1 MSRTFHHAFN
11 IMTGML
17 ILIEGGIF
25 IFTNNKDGDLHFRSI
40 VMTGLLLLAWGI
52 SYYKQ
57 ITGEKRTEWLIVT
70 VIITIPLI
78 LPFLF
83 FI

>member
-1 MSRTFHHAFN
+1 MSKTFHHIFN
-11 IMTGML
+11 IIVGLL
-17 ILIEGGIF
+17 IITEGTVF
-25 IFTNNKDGDLHFRSI
+25 MFTNNKDGDLHIRSI
-40 VMTGLLLLAWGI
+40 LMTGLLLLAWGI

-57 ITGEKRTEWLIVT
+57 IRGEKRTEWLIVT
-70 VIITIPLI
+70 IIILIPVI

>member
-1 MSRTFHHAFN
+1 MSKTFHHIFN
-11 IMTGML
+11 IIVGLL
-17 ILIEGGIF
+17 IITEGTVF
-25 IFTNNKDGDLHFRSI
+25 IFTNNKDGNLHLQSI
-40 VMTGLLLLAWGI
+40 IMTVLLLLMWGI

-57 ITGEKRTEWLIVT
+57 IRGEKKTEWLIVT
-70 VIITIPLI
+70 IIILIPVI

>member
-1 MSRTFHHAFN
+1 MSKTFHHTFN
-11 IMTGML
+11 IITGML

-25 IFTNNKDGDLHFRSI
+25 IFTNNKDGDLHLRSV
-40 VMTGLLLLAWGI
+40 VMTGLLLMGWGI

-57 ITGEKRTEWLIVT
+57 ITGEKRTEWLIFT
-70 VIITIPLI
+70 VLLTIPLI